1 MTDPMIY
8 RSPDFDLRP
17 RRLAPAMPMW
27 STMQVDDDDD
37 RLDALAAAAVAQWNR
52 SVEMRRDARHI
63 ALAALPST
71 LCTPTPGSVWAA
83 KRRPARRRND
93 RVMLG
98 SIVSAALAVLMLV
111 AAMLW
116 RLENPRVVHIEGA
129 TPAIQGMGADPQID
143 ALSSAS
149 P

>member
-37 RLDALAAAAVAQWNR
+37 RLDALAATTIAQWNR
-52 SVEMRRDARHI
+52 NVQTRRDARHI
-63 ALAALPST
+63 ALSAMPST
-71 LCTPTPGSVWAA
+71 LCTPTPGAVWAA
-83 KRRPARRRND
+83 TRRPARRRND

-111 AAMLW
+111 AAMFW
-116 RLENPRVVHIEGA
+116 RLENPRVVHVEGA
-129 TPAIQGMGADPQID
+129 TPAIQVTGTEPLID
-143 ALSSAS
+143 AMSSAS